1 MPVIDWQMR
10 QNVPSVQEDTIV
22 MYKDYLPLLE
32 YVKLDITVYLVSFNV
47 KKKYGKNAW
56 IQMVIFTKLYGLY
69 YL

>member
-1 MPVIDWQMR
+1 MR

-47 KKKYGKNAW
+47 KKKYGKNA
-56 IQMVIFTKLYGLY
+56 
-69 YL
+69 